1 MPHILIQHEVEDFTT
16 WKEAYDSRADV
27 HDAAGFKELQILQ
40 GLDNPNNI
48 VVLFFNANIERARE
62 YLNSDDLKQAMQG
75 AGVIGAPQII
85 ELQ

>member
-1 MPHILIQHEVEDFTT
+1 MPHILIQHEVEDFAT
-16 WKEAYDSRADV
+16 WKEIYDSRADV

-48 VVLFFNANIERARE
+48 VILFFNANIERARE
-62 YLNSDDLKQAMQG
+62 YLDSEDLKLAMQG
-75 AGVIGAPQII
+75 TGVIGAPQII

>member
-1 MPHILIQHEVEDFTT
+1 MAFGFNYLDASRAI
-16 WKEAYDSRADV
+16 YDSRADV

-48 VVLFFNANIERARE
+48 VVLFFNADIERARE
-62 YLNSDDLKQAMQG
+62 YLNSDDLKQAMEG

>member
-1 MPHILIQHEVEDFTT
+1 MPHILIQHEVEDFAT
-16 WKEAYDSRADV
+16 WKEAYDSRTDV

-48 VVLFFNANIERARE
+48 VILFFNPNIERARE
-62 YLNSDDLKQAMQG
+62 YLNSDDLKQAMEG

>member
-1 MPHILIQHEVEDFTT
+1 MPHILIQHKVEDFAT
-16 WKEAYDSRADV
+16 WKEAYDSRTDV

-48 VVLFFNANIERARE
+48 VILFFNPNIERARE
-62 YLNSDDLKQAMQG
+62 YLNSDDLKQAMEG

>member
-1 MPHILIQHEVEDFTT
+1 MPHILIQHEVEDFAT
-16 WKEAYDSRADV
+16 WKEAYDSRTDV

-48 VVLFFNANIERARE
+48 VILFFNPNIERARE
-62 YLNSDDLKQAMQG
+62 YLNSDDLKQVMEG

>member
-1 MPHILIQHEVEDFTT
+1 
-16 WKEAYDSRADV
+16 
-27 HDAAGFKELQILQ
+27 
-40 GLDNPNNI
+40 LDNPNNI

-62 YLNSDDLKQAMQG
+62 FLNSDDLKQAMEG

>member
-1 MPHILIQHEVEDFTT
+1 MPHILIQHEVEDFAT
-16 WKEAYDSRADV
+16 WKEAYDSRTDV

-48 VVLFFNANIERARE
+48 VILFFNPNIERARG
-62 YLNSDDLKQAMQG
+62 YLNSDDLKQAMEG